1 MIAEYFRHT
10 VRRKHETIEQ
20 FKKARVVFSKAWT
33 FITLNIHILC
43 GSQSAKSLQTDRIIL
58 FLTHFESS
66 FIRRKFLFLSLS
78 LSVCN
83 TCNICQSPCRVIFR
97 TSASNIVYVK
107 LNNTYIP
114 FMAVETNLLFW
125 VVIEFFLFKV
135 IYWSN

>member
-78 LSVCN
+78 LF
-83 TCNICQSPCRVIFR
+83 Q
-97 TSASNIVYVK
+97 YV
-107 LNNTYIP
+107 TP
-114 FMAVETNLLFW
+114 VTFANLL
-125 VVIEFFLFKV
+125 VELF
-135 IYWSN
+135 SELQLATLCM